1 MDNTLY
7 IVSFLILIT
16 ASSIDLLIPVIIGFR
31 YPDYN
36 HLIQTISTLGTNRSP
51 VKKYEC
57 ANLKTVG
64 ALFIVFSIL
73 QYIIINENTWAYN
86 WYTAGIIVYGVGC
99 ILAGFFSEDEKNTP
113 ETLSGK
119 IHGISSGIGF
129 IFLIL
134 NPLWAV
140 WINQFRNLIT
150 VNIFLFILGVLTF
163 ALFLISENKT
173 NGILKYTG
181 FFQRLNLIILYLALI
196 LNYTFIH

>member
-1 MDNTLY
+1 MESTIY
-7 IVSFLILIT
+7 IISFLILIT
-16 ASSIDLLIPVIIGFR
+16 ASLIDLLVPVIIGFR

-36 HLIQTISTLGTNRSP
+36 HLVQTISTLGTYKSP
-51 VKKYEC
+51 VKKYEST
-57 ANLKTVG
+57 NLKIVG
-64 ALFIVFSIL
+64 TLFIVFSIL

-134 NPLWAV
+134 NPLWAL

-150 VNIFLFILGVLTF
+150 INLILFILGIITF
-163 ALFLISENKT
+163 VLFLLSESKI

-181 FFQRLNLIILYLALI
+181 LFQRLNLIILYLVLI
-196 LNYTFIH
+196 LNYSFIH

>member
-1 MDNTLY
+1 MESTIY
-7 IVSFLILIT
+7 IISFLILIT
-16 ASSIDLLIPVIIGFR
+16 ASLIDLLVPVIIGFR

-36 HLIQTISTLGTNRSP
+36 HLVQTISTLGTYKSP
-51 VKKYEC
+51 VKKYEST
-57 ANLKTVG
+57 NLKIVG
-64 ALFIVFSIL
+64 TLFIVFSIL
-73 QYIIINENTWAYN
+73 QYIIINESTWAYN

-134 NPLWAV
+134 NPLWAL

-150 VNIFLFILGVLTF
+150 INLILFILGIITF
-163 ALFLISENKT
+163 VLFLLSESKI

-181 FFQRLNLIILYLALI
+181 LFQRLNLIILYLALI
-196 LNYTFIH
+196 LNYSFIH